1 MEESCHKGESFMAIE
16 YVGHLSAGDYLLLRK
31 SVGFRE
37 MPRHQAETG
46 LHNTPYLVAAVDGGR
61 TVGMARIL
69 WDGGYAVLLT
79 DVVVHPDYQGKRIG
93 AKLIG
98 KILDYLRSQME
109 PGDKIMISL
118 EAAQGKEQFY
128 RKLGFEERPNEHQGA
143 GMTQLLTK

>member
-1 MEESCHKGESFMAIE
+1 MAIE
-16 YVGHLSAGDYLLLRK
+16 YIGHLSAGDYLLLRK
-31 SVGFRE
+31 AVGFCE
-37 MPRHQAETG
+37 MPRRQAEIS
-46 LHNTPYLVAAVDGGR
+46 LQNTPYLVAAVDGGR

-93 AKLIG
+93 AKMIG

-118 EAAQGKEQFY
+118 EAAQGKEPFY